1 MQAMTISKELFK
13 EQIKNNKR
21 GDIMILQTLF
31 EIALFIFIVWSI
43 FNEDKYIKLE
53 RKIRRLFKK

>member
-1 MQAMTISKELFK
+1 MQAMTISKEQFK
-13 EQIKNNKR
+13 EQTKNNKR
-21 GDIMILQTLF
+21 GDTMILQTLF
-31 EIALFIFIVWSI
+31 EIVLFIFILWSI

>member
-1 MQAMTISKELFK
+1 MQVMTISKVLFK

>member
-1 MQAMTISKELFK
+1 MQAMTISKEQCK
-13 EQIKNNKR
+13 GQTKYNKR
-21 GDIMILQTLF
+21 GDTMILQTLF

-43 FNEDKYIKLE
+43 FNENKYIKLE

>member
-1 MQAMTISKELFK
+1 MQAMTISKVLFK

-21 GDIMILQTLF
+21 GDTMILQTLF

>member
-1 MQAMTISKELFK
+1 MQVMTISKELFK

-21 GDIMILQTLF
+21 GDTMILQTLF

>member
-21 GDIMILQTLF
+21 GDTMILQTLF

>member
-1 MQAMTISKELFK
+1 MQAMIISKEQCK
-13 EQIKNNKR
+13 GQIKNNKR
-21 GDIMILQTLF
+21 GDTMILQTLF